1 MRRARRG
8 LVTAGLVGSVG
19 IAANVPSTVTSAQS
33 IQLDTEST
41 VVVTPGDPA
50 WEFVAEPASG
60 GTQTVAS
67 GELVDG
73 PDTPPL
79 GTGSAELSVGN
90 DPLEGQSLIAEIL
103 GGTRLDRLER
113 FDYSSAQPAGTTAV
127 SVGFSVRYDGEAG
140 PWQGR
145 LVYEPRHDVGSVDA
159 GWQRWNTLEGSWWA
173 SNAAGAPCVEAS
185 PCTWSDVLDAFPDA
199 VINPDDPQVAFKLGS
214 GLGGP
219 FTGNVDHL
227 TIGVDDGAG
236 NVTTTNYDFELA
248 PAADPDYTPVDPDRL
263 FDTRVGTPPALRE
276 VAKQKVSETPLEVQV
291 TDLPGGM
298 VPATGV
304 GAVSLNVTA
313 TNAAEYGF
321 VTVTACDPVGE
332 ASSVNFQANK
342 DRANLVLVPVSPEGT
357 VCFTANQ
364 PVDLAVDVNG
374 WFASDAGLT
383 PVTPTRVFDTRPNT
397 PEALRT
403 VDEVKVGPSSPL
415 TVKMTDLPDDLVPA
429 DGVGAVSLNVT
440 ATESTHYGFVT
451 VTPCDPVGEAS
462 NVNFQANTD
471 IANAVLAPVSADGE
485 VCFTSDVDVHLAVDI
500 NGWFADTSD
509 LNPVTPTRVFDT
521 RAGTPAALREV
532 AKQQISPTA
541 PLRVKMTDLPGG
553 LVPAS
558 GVGAVSLTVT
568 ATNAGEYGFITVSPC
583 GPPRETSSVNFQA
596 NVDTANA
603 VLSPVSA
610 DGEVCFTS
618 NVAVDV
624 VVDVSGWFSA

>member
-1 MRRARRG
+1 MLSKHAMRRARRG
-8 LVTAGLVGSVG
+8 LVTAGLVGGVG
-19 IAANVPSTVTSAQS
+19 IAANVPSTVTSAQP

-41 VVVTPGDPA
+41 VVVTPGDSV
-50 WEFVAEPASG
+50 WEFVAEPAPG

-90 DPLEGQSLIAEIL
+90 DPLEGQALIAEIL
-103 GGTRLDRLER
+103 GGTRLDRLEQ

-127 SVGFSVRYDGEAG
+127 SVGFSVRYDGEPG
-140 PWQGR
+140 PSQGR
-145 LVYEPRHDVGSVDA
+145 LVYEPGQDVGSVDA
-159 GWQRWNTLEGSWWA
+159 GWQRWTTLEGSWWA
-173 SNAAGAPCVEAS
+173 TDAAGAPCVEAS
-185 PCTWSDVLDAFPDA
+185 PCTWAEVLAAFPDA
-199 VINPDDPQVAFKLGS
+199 VIDPDDPQVAFKLGS

-332 ASSVNFQANK
+332 ASSLNFQANK

-357 VCFTANQ
+357 ICFTANQ
-364 PVDLAVDVNG
+364 PVDLAVDV
-374 WFASDAGLT
+374 
-383 PVTPTRVFDTRPNT
+383 
-397 PEALRT
+397 
-403 VDEVKVGPSSPL
+403 
-415 TVKMTDLPDDLVPA
+415 
-429 DGVGAVSLNVT
+429 
-440 ATESTHYGFVT
+440 
-451 VTPCDPVGEAS
+451 
-462 NVNFQANTD
+462 
-471 IANAVLAPVSADGE
+471 
-485 VCFTSDVDVHLAVDI
+485 

-521 RAGTPAALREV
+521 RPGTPAALREV

-541 PLRVKMTDLPGG
+541 PLRVKVTDLPGG

-603 VLSPVSA
+603 VLSPISA

-624 VVDVSGWFSA
+624 VVDISGWFAA